1 MGTERSR
8 YFSNFGLS
16 GAFVAP
22 IIGRLSDYY
31 PERKIVLIGLLMQ
44 FGSFILLFL
53 GGTHVVLLIL
63 AIIVLDIGTQFG
75 QVANQ
80 TRVQNLGEEASNRN
94 NTVFMFF
101 YFIGGSLGS
110 LIGTLMWQN
119 YGWSGVTLTGIGFQ
133 LFALFFHFM
142 LFAPKRNEAKNLNAI
157 TSIQVF
163 IVYL

>member
-1 MGTERSR
+1 M
-8 YFSNFGLS
+8 
-16 GAFVAP
+16 
-22 IIGRLSDYY
+22 
-31 PERKIVLIGLLMQ
+31 
-44 FGSFILLFL
+44 
-53 GGTHVVLLIL
+53 VLLIL

-119 YGWSGVTLTGIGFQ
+119 YGWSGVTLTGIVPIVRII
-133 LFALFFHFM
+133 FHFM
-142 LFAPKRNEAKNLNAI
+142 LFCSQKKYKKPECYHKHSGFYRL
-157 TSIQVF
+157 F
-163 IVYL
+163 IVIYRY